1 MPRVCT
7 ICGHPERSDINEA
20 LLRSDSLR
28 NIAERYGTSVTA
40 LHRHKAE
47 HLPAHLVKAKDAAE
61 VLDADRLIEH
71 LESLRRETL
80 DVLAAAKI
88 SGDSQTMLKAI
99 ARAEA
104 QLRLGAEMLGQLRT
118 KVDPNVRVIR
128 SISDLRDDE
137 LQAIRLEAEA
147 MISANPALLRES
159 EAVISPEGTKLLPSA
174 DP

>member
-28 NIAERYGTSVTA
+28 NIAERYGTSTTA
-40 LHRHKAE
+40 LHRHKTE
-47 HLPAHLVKAKDAAE
+47 HLPTHLVKAKDATE

-118 KVDPNVRVIR
+118 KVDLNVRVIR
-128 SISDLRDDE
+128 SYADLHDDE
-137 LQAIRLEAEA
+137 LKSLLREGEA
-147 MISANPALLRES
+147 MISL
-159 EAVISPEGTKLLPSA
+159 EAVGNLA
-174 DP
+174 GD